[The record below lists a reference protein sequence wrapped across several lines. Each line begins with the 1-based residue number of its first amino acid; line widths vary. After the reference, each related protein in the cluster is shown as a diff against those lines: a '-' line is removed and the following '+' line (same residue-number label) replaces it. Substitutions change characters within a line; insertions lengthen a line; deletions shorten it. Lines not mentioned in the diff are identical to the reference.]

1 MEKFDRRRFILKGS
15 LALEGYFEVYGN
27 DKINLLKEYNEK
39 LRKYYA
45 LKEKDK
51 ESVDYMYKELKN
63 LINILG
69 KEHFL
74 IYEDGD
80 VEYIYPGEKNNH
92 L

>member
-1 MEKFDRRRFILKGS
+1 MERFNKQKFILKGS
-15 LALEGYFEVYGN
+15 LALEGYFEVNGN

-51 ESVDYMYKELKN
+51 ESVDYMYKELKT
-63 LINILG
+63 LINNLG

-80 VEYIYPGEKNNH
+80 VEYIYPEKNNY
-92 L
+92 

>member
-1 MEKFDRRRFILKGS
+1 MEKFNKRRFILKGS

-27 DKINLLKEYNEK
+27 DKINLYNEYYKK
-39 LRKYYA
+39 LRKYYD

-51 ESVDYMYKELKN
+51 KSIDYMYKELKT
-63 LINILG
+63 LINNLG

-80 VEYIYPGEKNNH
+80 VEYIYPEKK
-92 L
+92 

>member
-1 MEKFDRRRFILKGS
+1 MERFNKRKFILKGS

-27 DKINLLKEYNEK
+27 DKINLYNEYYKK
-39 LRKYYA
+39 LRKYYD

-51 ESVDYMYKELKN
+51 KSIDYMYKELKT
-63 LINILG
+63 LINNLG

-80 VEYIYPGEKNNH
+80 VEYIYPEKK
-92 L
+92 

>member
-1 MEKFDRRRFILKGS
+1 MERFNKRKFILKGS
-15 LALEGYFEVYGN
+15 LALEGYFEVHGN

-39 LRKYYA
+39 LRKYYV

-51 ESVDYMYKELKN
+51 EIVDYMYKELKT
-63 LINILG
+63 LINKLG

-80 VEYIYPGEKNNH
+80 VNYIYPGKENNH
-92 L
+92 

>member
-1 MEKFDRRRFILKGS
+1 MTFLYHK
-15 LALEGYFEVYGN
+15 
-27 DKINLLKEYNEK
+27 YNEK

-51 ESVDYMYKELKN
+51 EIVDYMYKELKT

-80 VEYIYPGEKNNH
+80 VNYIYPDKENNH
-92 L
+92 

>member
-1 MEKFDRRRFILKGS
+1 MEKFNKRRFILKGS
-15 LALEGYFEVYGN
+15 LTIEGYFEVYGN
-27 DKINLLKEYNEK
+27 DKINLYNEYYKK
-39 LRKYYA
+39 LRKYYD

-51 ESVDYMYKELKN
+51 KSVDYMYKELKT

-80 VEYIYPGEKNNH
+80 VEYIYPEKNNY
-92 L
+92 

>member
-1 MEKFDRRRFILKGS
+1 MEKFNKRRFILKGS
-15 LALEGYFEVYGN
+15 LTIEGYFEVYGN
-27 DKINLLKEYNEK
+27 DKINLYNEYYKK
-39 LRKYYA
+39 LRKYYD

-51 ESVDYMYKELKN
+51 KSVDYMYKELKT

-80 VEYIYPGEKNNH
+80 VEYIHPEKNNY
-92 L
+92 

>member
-1 MEKFDRRRFILKGS
+1 MERFNKRKFILKGS
-15 LALEGYFEVYGN
+15 LALEGYFEVYCN

-51 ESVDYMYKELKN
+51 ESVDYMYKELKT
-63 LINILG
+63 LINNLG

-80 VEYIYPGEKNNH
+80 VEYIYPEKK
-92 L
+92 

>member
-1 MEKFDRRRFILKGS
+1 MEKFDRRKFIFKGS

-27 DKINLLKEYNEK
+27 DKINLYNKYCKK

-51 ESVDYMYKELKN
+51 KSIDYMYKELKN
-63 LINILG
+63 LINMLG

-80 VEYIYPGEKNNH
+80 VKYIYPEKK
-92 L
+92 

>member
-1 MEKFDRRRFILKGS
+1 MEKFDQRKFIFKGS

-27 DKINLLKEYNEK
+27 DKINLYNEYCKK

-51 ESVDYMYKELKN
+51 KSIDYMYKELKN
-63 LINILG
+63 LINMLG
-69 KEHFL
+69 KEYFL

-80 VEYIYPGEKNNH
+80 VNYIYPDEKNNQ
-92 L
+92 

>member
-1 MEKFDRRRFILKGS
+1 MEKFDRRKFIFKGS

-27 DKINLLKEYNEK
+27 GKINLLKEYNEK
-39 LRKYYA
+39 LRKYYL

-51 ESVDYMYKELKN
+51 ESVDYMYKELKT

-74 IYEDGD
+74 IYEDGN
-80 VEYIYPGEKNNH
+80 VEYIYTEKNNY
-92 L
+92 

>member
-1 MEKFDRRRFILKGS
+1 MEKFNKRRFILKGS
-15 LALEGYFEVYGN
+15 LTIEGYFEVYGN
-27 DKINLLKEYNEK
+27 DKINLYNEYYKK
-39 LRKYYA
+39 LRKYYD

-51 ESVDYMYKELKN
+51 ESVDYMYKELKT

-80 VEYIYPGEKNNH
+80 VEYIYPEKNNY
-92 L
+92 

>member
-1 MEKFDRRRFILKGS
+1 MEKFNKRKFILKGS

-27 DKINLLKEYNEK
+27 DKINLYNEYCKK
-39 LRKYYA
+39 LRKYYD

-51 ESVDYMYKELKN
+51 ESVDYMYKELKT
-63 LINILG
+63 LINMLG

-80 VEYIYPGEKNNH
+80 VKYIYPEKK
-92 L
+92 

>member
-1 MEKFDRRRFILKGS
+1 MERFNKRKFILKGS
-15 LALEGYFEVYGN
+15 LALEGYFEVHGN

-51 ESVDYMYKELKN
+51 EIVDYMYKELKT

-69 KEHFL
+69 KKHFL

-80 VEYIYPGEKNNH
+80 VEYIYPEKNNY
-92 L
+92 